1 MKILGTIDLA
11 HFSKQD
17 YDTGKKWLRDQ
28 LKNLRK
34 VPGLNF
40 GTRFQLCFSS
50 CLIIFNPVKAILSCI
65 LSLSKT

>member
-1 MKILGTIDLA
+1 MVQQIMKILGTIDLA

-34 VPGLNF
+34 D
-40 GTRFQLCFSS
+40 RFETDERIVVIHS
-50 CLIIFNPVKAILSCI
+50 FNRNSVFCPL
-65 LSLSKT
+65 